1 MSEFMDPILAGQY
14 LIQAYADL
22 QKYYKL
28 NEGLQKAIVTAIAAM
43 TNGDYDPDQLNVK
56 DLL

>member
-1 MSEFMDPILAGQY
+1 MDPMLASQY

-22 QKYYKL
+22 QKYYKM